1 VRHTLVLVGN
11 AIREETPKSHQA
23 RVVDLD
29 SGTLQKLLAH
39 QARQEGDREDA
50 GGRYRDRDF
59 VVAAAD
65 GSPIHPDRLSKLFQQ
80 EVKDSGGPRIRLHDL
95 RHTHATIA
103 LRANVPVKVISERLG
118 HESPGFTLSQYAHV
132 LPGMQAEA
140 AELVRVMVSGP

>member
-1 VRHTLVLVGN
+1 MLVGN

-23 RVVDLD
+23 RVVALD
-29 SGTLQKLLAH
+29 SGTLKKLLAH

-80 EVKDSGGPRIRLHDL
+80 EVKDSGGPRIRLHDYADL
-95 RHTHATIA
+95 SVMPTLAGDRW
-103 LRANVPVKVISERLG
+103 LG
-118 HESPGFTLSQYAHV
+118 AKSAV
-132 LPGMQAEA
+132 LMSA
-140 AELVRVMVSGP
+140 